1 MDDLALQFHEQQAL
15 RAVDNCTDIEELKVL
30 TRKLIRGNR
39 EARAFMGLLMRQQL
53 GLPS

>member
-15 RAVDNCTDIEELKVL
+15 RAVENCTDLGELKAFAQL
-30 TRKLIRGNR
+30 LIRGQK
-39 EARAFMGLLMRQQL
+39 ESKAFIDLLMRQQL